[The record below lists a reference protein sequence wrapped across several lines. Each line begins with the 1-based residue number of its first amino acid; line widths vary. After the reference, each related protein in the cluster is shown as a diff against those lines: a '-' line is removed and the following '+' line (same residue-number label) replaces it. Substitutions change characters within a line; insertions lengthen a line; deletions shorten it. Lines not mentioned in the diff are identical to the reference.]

1 MPIERAGRP
10 GALVLR
16 DSLFSHRPT
25 HWMRTLRPGGGRGQD
40 GWMWDIAAQTRLRF
54 PICVCLKCQTDRRKV
69 VVRGFVWPR
78 TWIASSASH
87 PEPVHPPN
95 VIKSRD
101 LSPTKSLYSFMYFI
115 QQLTRQTLRCC
126 PKKIINF
133 SSRNKILKCQGTTR
147 YLNTFDFLIKTT
159 GV

>member
-1 MPIERAGRP
+1 MPIERAGRLAGCP
-10 GALVLR
+10 SFKGFPVLSSPH
-16 DSLFSHRPT
+16 SLDEIPEA
-25 HWMRTLRPGGGRGQD
+25 WRGSWD

-95 VIKSRD
+95 VNKSRD

-115 QQLTRQTLRCC
+115 QQLTRQSLRCC
-126 PKKIINF
+126 PKSIIIF
-133 SSRNKILKCQGTTR
+133 SSRNKVLKCQGTRR
-147 YLNTFDFLIKTT
+147 YFNIFQYCRS